1 MLSPILATAGRPD
14 IQRPTSPSGAQAR
27 SCSSRP
33 SGISANQAA
42 LMSLSLA
49 VRPCCFI
56 TRSSEASSTAQ
67 SAGRSCLVTDAGA
80 GRAPIAR
87 RRTLAAS
94 TAGAAGWAVRT
105 LASPCEAGGGG
116 VALSGLD
123 RAVQRA
129 CSAPAGWPHA
139 RERLRAR
146 LDTAALCW
154 ALSASAACSGS
165 GTADPRWG
173 RPFSGSAQGRRAIIR
188 PIHPTSEG
196 VP

>member
-1 MLSPILATAGRPD
+1 MS
-14 IQRPTSPSGAQAR
+14 SPST
-27 SCSSRP
+27 SWPP
-33 SGISANQAA
+33 SAA
-42 LMSLSLA
+42 VVLA
-49 VRPCCFI
+49 VGVSARIDSMTGRGHARCRSENG
-56 TRSSEASSTAQ
+56 TRASCWRAVATSSLL
-67 SAGRSCLVTDAGA
+67 GCLVTDAGA